1 MWLCRSKC
9 FTFKPIISAS
19 WCWWLPPPMPPTK
32 RPIPSSLSMIASLNA
47 KGHLHCWWL
56 SRFSWLPVQLSWG
69 LRASPLLC
77 CFADRFIK
85 IFRLPT
91 LSVPPVHV
99 AIGSTKDGV
108 QLIICLLILQLSIII
123 IIIINDDSSYTI
135 IIISIYSI
143 IFITCASWQ
152 CCVGGRGGRGARSA
166 AGRRRRQGVNC
177 QQPALY
183 LYV

>member
-1 MWLCRSKC
+1 MIATPNASYKTPNTKSSQHDCQSRCQGAPSLLMIVSLLMVASPTILRILCLTPFMLLCRSFYKNI
-9 FTFKPIISAS
+9 PIA
-19 WCWWLPPPMPPTK
+19 
-32 RPIPSSLSMIASLNA
+32 N
-47 KGHLHCWWL
+47 
-56 SRFSWLPVQLSWG
+56 PV
-69 LRASPLLC
+69 C
-77 CFADRFIK
+77 
-85 IFRLPT
+85 
-91 LSVPPVHV
+91 PPVHV
-99 AIGSTKDGV
+99 AIGSTKDGA

-166 AGRRRRQGVNC
+166 AGRRRQGVNC